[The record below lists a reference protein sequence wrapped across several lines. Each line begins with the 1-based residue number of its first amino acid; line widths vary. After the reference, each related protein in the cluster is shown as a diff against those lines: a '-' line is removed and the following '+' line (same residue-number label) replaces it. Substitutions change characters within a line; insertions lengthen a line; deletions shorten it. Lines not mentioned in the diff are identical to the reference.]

1 MSRRRKKNPEEDS
14 HQNDGKLLKS
24 VRNIF
29 ESNPSKTFS
38 PNHVARKLFLKG
50 KKRLEQATQV
60 LLALEVEGVLTQVD
74 PLVFKYKVAFN
85 EFVTGTVDHV
95 NARFAFVLNDKGP
108 DIKVSGNNLLF
119 AMNGDLVNVG
129 VFPNSRGKNPE
140 GQVISILERKQKEIT
155 GVVMIEKNFAFVKP
169 DGRKLHND
177 IYISNKNLN
186 GAIDGNK
193 VLVRITEFPREN
205 FSAEGAVVKV
215 LGKPGDHETEIFS
228 IMNEFSL
235 PTSFPKKVNEEAED
249 ISENIPQSEIDKRKD
264 YRGVTTF
271 TIDPL
276 DAKDFDDAISFK
288 KLENGNLEIGV
299 HIADVS
305 HYVEEGTLLDDE
317 ALERATS
324 VYLVDRVVPM
334 LPEKISNI
342 LCSLRPHED
351 KLAFSVIYE
360 ITPQGT
366 IKKEWFGRTV
376 IYSDRRFTYEEAQ
389 EVIETQDGDYVEE
402 ITTLN
407 TLAKGFRKKRFKN
420 GAINFE
426 TPEVRIQ
433 LDEENKPIGVV
444 PRIRVDAHKLVEEFM
459 LMANKSVAT
468 HVFGLKAK
476 YKKTPVMVY
485 RVHEEPDPEKLTTFS
500 NFARR
505 FGYDVDT
512 ENIAPAINGL
522 IEEIEGKPEEH
533 VLQNLAIRA
542 MSKAKYTTDNYG
554 HFGLAFNFYTHFTSP
569 IRRYPDLIVHRLLD
583 NYLRNGKIADKEH
596 IEDMCKHS
604 SMKEKNA
611 ADAERASIK
620 FKQVE
625 FMATFGDQ
633 ELNGV
638 ISGVTENGFYVEID
652 DIACEGMVRIADL
665 KGDYYVYEPENI
677 RLLGSRKK
685 ETFTFGE
692 KVIVK
697 VLKTNLLVRTVDLE
711 FIAKR

>member
-389 EVIETQDGDYVEE
+389 EVIDTQEGDYIEE

-433 LDEENKPIGVV
+433 L
-444 PRIRVDAHKLVEEFM
+444 
-459 LMANKSVAT
+459 
-468 HVFGLKAK
+468 
-476 YKKTPVMVY
+476 
-485 RVHEEPDPEKLTTFS
+485 
-500 NFARR
+500 RR
-505 FGYDVDT
+505 
-512 ENIAPAINGL
+512 
-522 IEEIEGKPEEH
+522 
-533 VLQNLAIRA
+533 R
-542 MSKAKYTTDNYG
+542 
-554 HFGLAFNFYTHFTSP
+554 
-569 IRRYPDLIVHRLLD
+569 
-583 NYLRNGKIADKEH
+583 
-596 IEDMCKHS
+596 
-604 SMKEKNA
+604 
-611 ADAERASIK
+611 
-620 FKQVE
+620 KQ
-625 FMATFGDQ
+625 
-633 ELNGV
+633 
-638 ISGVTENGFYVEID
+638 
-652 DIACEGMVRIADL
+652 
-665 KGDYYVYEPENI
+665 
-677 RLLGSRKK
+677 
-685 ETFTFGE
+685 
-692 KVIVK
+692 
-697 VLKTNLLVRTVDLE
+697 TNWCCT
-711 FIAKR
+711 

>member
-1 MSRRRKKNPEEDS
+1 
-14 HQNDGKLLKS
+14 
-24 VRNIF
+24 
-29 ESNPSKTFS
+29 
-38 PNHVARKLFLKG
+38 
-50 KKRLEQATQV
+50 
-60 LLALEVEGVLTQVD
+60 
-74 PLVFKYKVAFN
+74 
-85 EFVTGTVDHV
+85 
-95 NARFAFVLNDKGP
+95 
-108 DIKVSGNNLLF
+108 
-119 AMNGDLVNVG
+119 
-129 VFPNSRGKNPE
+129 
-140 GQVISILERKQKEIT
+140 
-155 GVVMIEKNFAFVKP
+155 
-169 DGRKLHND
+169 
-177 IYISNKNLN
+177 
-186 GAIDGNK
+186 
-193 VLVRITEFPREN
+193 
-205 FSAEGAVVKV
+205 
-215 LGKPGDHETEIFS
+215 
-228 IMNEFSL
+228 
-235 PTSFPKKVNEEAED
+235 
-249 ISENIPQSEIDKRKD
+249 
-264 YRGVTTF
+264 
-271 TIDPL
+271 
-276 DAKDFDDAISFK
+276 
-288 KLENGNLEIGV
+288 
-299 HIADVS
+299 
-305 HYVEEGTLLDDE
+305 
-317 ALERATS
+317 
-324 VYLVDRVVPM
+324 
-334 LPEKISNI
+334 
-342 LCSLRPHED
+342 
-351 KLAFSVIYE
+351 
-360 ITPQGT
+360 
-366 IKKEWFGRTV
+366 
-376 IYSDRRFTYEEAQ
+376 
-389 EVIETQDGDYVEE
+389 
-402 ITTLN
+402 
-407 TLAKGFRKKRFKN
+407 
-420 GAINFE
+420 
-426 TPEVRIQ
+426 
-433 LDEENKPIGVV
+433 
-444 PRIRVDAHKLVEEFM
+444 M